1 MRFLVSLIALSLC
14 FISPASGRDFDP
26 KKIYQRAS
34 KAVVLISAFNGGQRF
49 ASNGTGSIISEDGLI
64 LTNAHVIF
72 SDEKSKPFDAI
83 RVFLKP
89 DRVTGNLKNDTSR
102 KFRATLVHYSN
113 SLDLAILKIQDPK
126 FSNSL
131 PLLELSDLSKTSIGD
146 PVLAIGHPE
155 QGGLWTLTTGTI
167 SSLIENFEGTRGKDV
182 FQTETSINKGNSGGP
197 LIDQYGHMVGINS
210 MIARKGKSGLTI
222 TDVNFSIKSTVAM
235 KWMRSVGYSQRYAM
249 HQAQTIT
256 SPTEKQIPTEKAGIV
271 PVPTQIPAPAKIK
284 PKPKQKPTK
293 EPEILT
299 EVRPYKE
306 KDLFEQVEDEM
317 EDMME
322 EMKGRIRSR

>member
-1 MRFLVSLIALSLC
+1 MKLWITLITFSLC
-14 FISPASGRDFDP
+14 FTGPASGRDFDP
-26 KKIYQRAS
+26 KRIYEETS
-34 KAVVLISAFNGGQRF
+34 KAVVLISAFNSGQRF
-49 ASNGTGSIISEDGLI
+49 ASNGTGSIISKDGLI

-72 SDEKSKPFDAI
+72 NDEKSKPFDAI

-89 DRVTGNLKNDTSR
+89 DRVTGNLKKDTSR
-102 KFRATLVHYSN
+102 KFKATLLHYSN
-113 SLDLAILKIQDPK
+113 RLDLAILKIQEPQY
-126 FSNSL
+126 SYSL

-167 SSLIENFEGTRGKDV
+167 SSLIEDFEGTRGKDV

-210 MIARKGKSGLTI
+210 MIARKGKSGMAI

-235 KWMRSVGYSQRYAM
+235 KWMRSVGYLHNYAM
-249 HQAQTIT
+249 PQLQQVI
-256 SPTEKQIPTEKAGIV
+256 SSTEKQTPTEKAGIV
-271 PVPTQIPAPAKIK
+271 PVLTQTPEPIEVK
-284 PKPKQKPTK
+284 PKPKLDFSK

-299 EVRPYKE
+299 EVHPYRE

-317 EDMME
+317 ESMME
-322 EMKGRIRSR
+322 DMKGKIRSR

>member
-1 MRFLVSLIALSLC
+1 MRFWATLIIFSLC
-14 FISPASGRDFDP
+14 FTSSASGRDFDP
-26 KKIYQRAS
+26 KRIYEETS
-34 KAVVLISAFNGGQRF
+34 KAVVLITSFDRGQRSS
-49 ASNGTGSIISEDGLI
+49 SNGTGSIISEDGLI

-72 SDEKSKPFDAI
+72 NDERNKPFDAI

-89 DRVTGNLKNDTSR
+89 DRVTGNLRSDTSR

-113 SLDLAILKIQDPK
+113 PLDLAILKIQAPQI
-126 FSNSL
+126 SNSL
-131 PLLELSDLSKTSIGD
+131 PFLGLSDLSKTSIGD

-167 SSLIENFEGTRGKDV
+167 SSLIEDFEGTRGKDV

-197 LIDQYGHMVGINS
+197 LIDQHGHMVGINS
-210 MIARKGKSGLTI
+210 MIARKGKSGIAI

-235 KWMRSVGYSQRYAM
+235 KWMRSVGYSHRYAM
-249 HQAQTIT
+249 YQPQKTAT
-256 SPTEKQIPTEKAGIV
+256 PTEKAGIV
-271 PVPTQIPAPAKIK
+271 PIPVQTPEPNEIK
-284 PKPKQKPTK
+284 PELNQKPTK
-293 EPEILT
+293 QLEILT

-306 KDLFEQVEDEM
+306 EDLFEQVEDEM
-317 EDMME
+317 EELME